1 MASITELDL
10 SSMISI
16 IDICNN
22 KGIFR
27 QEEIEPINVLYK
39 KLTKILDKYKYKP
52 KQNDDKTEDN
62 YYSDNEYSIAGGHS
76 VTFI

>member
-16 IDICNN
+16 IDICYN

-27 QEEIEPINVLYK
+27 QEEIEPVNGLYT
-39 KLTKILDKYKYKP
+39 KLTQNLDKYKP

-62 YYSDNEYSIAGGHS
+62 KYSDNDYSIVGD
-76 VTFI
+76 IL

>member
-1 MASITELDL
+1 MAPITELDL

-27 QEEIEPINVLYK
+27 QEEIEPVNVLYK
-39 KLTKILDKYKYKP
+39 KLTQILDKY

-62 YYSDNEYSIAGGHS
+62 DYSDNEYSIAGGHS

>member
-27 QEEIEPINVLYK
+27 QEEIEPVNGLYK
-39 KLTKILDKYKYKP
+39 KLTQILDKYT
-52 KQNDDKTEDN
+52 QNDDNTEDN
-62 YYSDNEYSIAGGHS
+62 DYSDNDYSIMGGHS
-76 VTFI
+76 VTFV